1 MAGPAGGSEPA
12 ANLPLMASLPAF
24 GRLFETRDARLA
36 IGAAIGAALLGVLF
50 ALSAYEVSP
59 LVLPVALVGLGF
71 VVLTFLRPA
80 WGAAGAMAA
89 TPLEVLNVS
98 AGSGALSPAE
108 AALVLVGIAWVL
120 RVLLRP
126 ETVAKP
132 AVRDASII
140 GLLVCVF
147 IGLSFAVNTGPVL
160 RISILWTL
168 FYFVYLQAQ
177 SFTVAEIRLVVV
189 AFAFGAGA
197 LGLVGA
203 VSYLG
208 SGNTVL
214 YAGGALTSTRAV
226 GTFADANYYA
236 SLLVLATLPAIALVL
251 SKARRYAILIGPALF
266 AIGGIAFSLSRGGIS
281 GFVAGLLVLLL
292 WARARWIALGLIAL
306 FATLTFFNANPIVK
320 SQQFGVVEQRLGSL
334 RDPTHG
340 ANSRRPEIWAT
351 AIKVAEEHPFFGV
364 GVNQFQ
370 YEAGRRG
377 LTEYGSPL
385 ENAHSIPF
393 SLLAETGLLGLSAF
407 LLFAGQLGARAVR
420 ALRTRDATRY
430 ALALGFTAALLG
442 FAVQGL
448 TVAQIRT
455 NIVTGAFLLTAGL
468 VTNLADRAAAEPRA
482 HASRH
487 KPSSGGDSALARA

>member
-1 MAGPAGGSEPA
+1 
-12 ANLPLMASLPAF
+12 MASLPGL
-24 GRLFETRDARLA
+24 GRIFETRDAGLA
-36 IGAAIGAALLGVLF
+36 LVAAVSAALLAVVF
-50 ALSAYEVSP
+50 ALSAYAVSP
-59 LVLPVALVGLGF
+59 LVLPVALFALGF
-71 VVLTFLRPA
+71 VVLTFMRPA

-89 TPLEVLNVS
+89 TPLELFNVS

-108 AALVLVGIAWVL
+108 AALVLVGGAWFL
-120 RVLLRP
+120 RALLRP

-132 AVRDASII
+132 SARDASII

-147 IGLSFAVNTGPVL
+147 IGLSFAAEPGPVL

-177 SFTVAEIRLVVV
+177 SFTVAEIKLIVI
-189 AFAFGAGA
+189 AFACGAGA
-197 LGLVGA
+197 LGLVGT

-208 SGNTVL
+208 SGSTVL

-236 SLLVLATLPAIALVL
+236 ALLVLATLPAIALLL
-251 SKARRYAILIGPALF
+251 SGARRYAILAAPLVF
-266 AIGGIAFSLSRGGIS
+266 AIAGIAFSLSRGGIS
-281 GFVAGLLVLLL
+281 GFVVGLLVLLM
-292 WARARWIALGLIAL
+292 WARARWMALGLIAL
-306 FATLTFFNANPIVK
+306 FTLLTLMNANPVVK
-320 SQQFGVVEQRLGSL
+320 SDQFGVVEKRLSSL

-340 ANSRRPEIWAT
+340 ANAQRPEIWAT
-351 AIKVAEEHPFFGV
+351 AINVAADHPFFGV

-370 YEAGRRG
+370 AEASRRG

-420 ALRTRDATRY
+420 ALRAADSARY
-430 ALALGFTAALLG
+430 ALALGIAAALAG

-455 NIVTGAFLLTAGL
+455 NIVMGAFLLLAG
-468 VTNLADRAAAEPRA
+468 VITNLADRAGEPAAQ
-482 HASRH
+482 
-487 KPSSGGDSALARA
+487 GSATRSA